1 MTYRIKG
8 LCMCLCVLGVE
19 RVKDT
24 EYLGTVA
31 SMCLNC
37 DYATALFEGKLQL
50 HVVRGL

>member
-1 MTYRIKG
+1 MLVY
-8 LCMCLCVLGVE
+8 VLGME

-37 DYATALFEGKLQL
+37 DYAAALFEGKIQL
-50 HVVRGL
+50 HVVRI

>member
-1 MTYRIKG
+1 
-8 LCMCLCVLGVE
+8 MCVSGVE

-37 DYATALFEGKLQL
+37 DYAAALFEGKVQL
-50 HVVRGL
+50 HVVRRQSCKKT